1 MADIATD
8 YNTFEGFR
16 PHFNALARV
25 GYFKIVL
32 KPLSPT
38 KRSLHNAYRF
48 ICSAFILTYNLQH
61 VIRVI
66 KVRHS
71 INLIVDTLFILLT
84 TLNTLGKQAAFNLRT
99 HRIDNLITIIN
110 GPIFAASKE
119 YHVEVLKQNA
129 LMMSRLLALYHGAIF
144 SCASMWTIF
153 PIVNRLL
160 GTEVQFT
167 GYFPFE
173 TTSTMAFSLALAY
186 MTILITIQA
195 YGNVTMDCT
204 IVAFYAQA
212 KIQIQMLR
220 YNLEHL
226 LECDETKR
234 KSIQLTKRP
243 IQYTFYIDED
253 QEKGEIQD
261 RLKKC
266 VLHYNQIL
274 RFAKEVESIFG
285 EAMVIQFF
293 VMAWVICMTMY
304 KIVGLSIVSAEF
316 VSMAMYLGC
325 MLAQLFIYCYFGT
338 QLKVESE
345 SVNQSIYCSD
355 WLRLSPRFRR
365 QLLVMMQC
373 CERPLTPRTAYVI
386 PMSLDTY
393 ISVLRASYTLFT
405 FLNR

>member
-1 MADIATD
+1 MADVTS
-8 YNTFEGFR
+8 YSTFEGFR

-48 ICSAFILTYNLQH
+48 ICGAFILIYNLQH

-66 KVRHS
+66 QVRRS
-71 INLIVDTLFILLT
+71 VNLLVDTLFILLT
-84 TLNTLGKQAAFNLRT
+84 TLNSLGKQAAFNLRSR
-99 HRIDNLITIIN
+99 RIDNLITIIN
-110 GPIFAASKE
+110 GPIFAPSTA
-119 YHVEVLKQNA
+119 YHVQVLKENT
-129 LMMSRLLALYHGAIF
+129 LMMSRLLTLYHVAIF
-144 SCASMWTIF
+144 SCAGMWTVF
-153 PIVNRLL
+153 PVVNRLL
-160 GTEVQFT
+160 GTEIQFT
-167 GYFPFE
+167 GYIPFE
-173 TTSTMAFSLALAY
+173 TASTTAFSLALTY
-186 MTILITIQA
+186 MSILITIQA

-204 IVAFYAQA
+204 IVAFFAQA

-220 YNLEHL
+220 YNLEQLVVFDDTTNENTLSKISILHTSYK
-226 LECDETKR
+226 DEGQD
-234 KSIQLTKRP
+234 KS
-243 IQYTFYIDED
+243 
-253 QEKGEIQD
+253 EIQN

-266 VLHYNQIL
+266 VLHYDQIL
-274 RFAKEVESIFG
+274 RFTKEVESIFG

-345 SVNQSIYCSD
+345 SVNQSIYCCD

-373 CERPLTPRTAYVI
+373 CDRPLAPRTAYVI

>member
-1 MADIATD
+1 MEDVVA
-8 YNTFEGFR
+8 YSTFEGFR
-16 PHFNALARV
+16 PHFDALGRV

-32 KPLSPT
+32 KPISSL
-38 KRSLHNAYRF
+38 KRFLHNLYRF
-48 ICSAFILTYNLQH
+48 ISWSLILTYNLQH

-71 INLIVDTLFILLT
+71 TNLIVDTLFILLT
-84 TLNTLGKQAAFNLRT
+84 TLNTLGKQTAFNVRT
-99 HRIDNLITIIN
+99 RRIDDIINIIN
-110 GPIFAASKE
+110 GPIFAASKPF
-119 YHVEVLKQNA
+119 HVEVLKQNA
-129 LMMSRLLALYHGAIF
+129 LVMSRLLTLYHGAIF
-144 SCASMWTIF
+144 TCGTLWTVF
-153 PIVNRLL
+153 PVVNRAL
-160 GTEVQFT
+160 GKEVQFT

-173 TTSTMAFSLALAY
+173 TTSTLSFSLALAY
-186 MTILITIQA
+186 MTVLITFQA

-212 KIQIQMLR
+212 KIQLQMLR

-226 LECDETKR
+226 VVFTNTNKFSSIKNQYKDEGEEKTE
-234 KSIQLTKRP
+234 L
-243 IQYTFYIDED
+243 
-253 QEKGEIQD
+253 QE

-266 VLHYNQIL
+266 VIHYNQIV

-285 EAMVIQFF
+285 EAMVVQFF
-293 VMAWVICMTMY
+293 VMAWVICMTVY
-304 KIVGLSIVSAEF
+304 KIVGLSICSAEF
-316 VSMAMYLGC
+316 VSMAVYLGC

-345 SVNQSIYCSD
+345 LVNQSIYCSD
-355 WLRLSPRFRR
+355 WLYLSPRFRR

-373 CERPLTPRTAYVI
+373 CGRPLAPRTAYVI

-393 ISVLRASYTLFT
+393 IHVLRSSYTLFT